1 MGVAVRPLLARG
13 DRRQARGTLTAGHA
27 AAGKAAV
34 RRLAGSVDVIV
45 LAQASM
51 AHLAADL
58 SATLPVPVLE
68 SPSLC
73 VEGLAPYLEA

>member
-1 MGVAVRPLLARG
+1 
-13 DRRQARGTLTAGHA
+13 
-27 AAGKAAV
+27 
-34 RRLAGSVDVIV
+34 
-45 LAQASM
+45 M

>member
-1 MGVAVRPLLARG
+1 VTITTVVENAAYFALRNGDKARHDAAVKE
-13 DRRQARGTLTAGHA
+13 
-27 AAGKAAV
+27 AAG
-34 RRLAGSVDVIV
+34 RLAGSVDVIV

-58 SATLPVPVLE
+58 TAILPVPVLE

-73 VEGLAPYLEA
+73 VEGLAAYLGA